1 MTTSHRLDF
10 YNLECERNSI
20 LVQGE
25 RKSTLDAM
33 NCKHFGAKL

>member
-1 MTTSHRLDF
+1 MITSHRLNF

-33 NCKHFGAKL
+33 SDNHDGGKL